1 MQRNVAAA
9 EPMRFPA
16 YLMRGETV
24 ELDGKFYVIP
34 EPIACQSVRDLVV
47 FLYDKGVKPLGD
59 FSSQTAMRNPSVGYA
74 G

>member
-24 ELDGKFYVIP
+24 ELEGKFYVIP
-34 EPIACQSVRDLVV
+34 EPVACQSVRDLVV

-59 FSSQTAMRNPSVGYA
+59 SFSRTAIRNPSAGYVG
-74 G
+74 